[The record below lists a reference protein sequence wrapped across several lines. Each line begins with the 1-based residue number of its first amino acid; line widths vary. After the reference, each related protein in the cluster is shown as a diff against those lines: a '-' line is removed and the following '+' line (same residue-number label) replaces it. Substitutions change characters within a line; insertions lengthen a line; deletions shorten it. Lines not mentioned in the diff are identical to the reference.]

1 LEFWLPYGVTEV
13 PIAVPDENLLG
24 FLQPLDDSTGENV
37 EAILPTAL
45 QFRIG
50 EETLVE
56 AAARSK
62 KTVIAFNSK
71 STTCALLASL
81 LARGLLQTDA
91 EGVLLLESALDPTQP
106 GSSRALLGKDQEASC
121 PLTRHD
127 PKKSPSAKVGQL
139 QDGGEVLLNEAFVG
153 AEIRCVVA
161 NVAVNSFWGYS
172 GGPSF
177 IVLGLA
183 SEKTIKATLRPALR
197 STRRPAVI
205 SEKPAYEALLR
216 ASQMARVDFAV
227 HLIERP
233 DGKVA
238 GVFAGDFL
246 GTFQEACALAGK
258 VFRPALEHK
267 ADIVISSAGGAPW
280 DQSLFD
286 ASQAAMMAASC
297 CKDHGIIILVA
308 ECADGVGGFPSLG
321 LPVHASRGHPE
332 KSQRGLTLEK
342 LVEYSL
348 QKLAAEHRVYLVSTL
363 PEHQASRYGLLAARS
378 VGSAL
383 QRALRHAGRDA
394 RLALIPYG
402 CHTAPLVGQPDFAER
417 DRGLLT

>member
-1 LEFWLPYGVTEV
+1 MEFWLPYGVTEV

-24 FLQPLDDSTGENV
+24 FLQPLDSSTSENV
-37 EAILPTAL
+37 EGIIPSAL
-45 QFRIG
+45 QYRIG
-50 EETLVE
+50 EKTLVE

-71 STTCALLASL
+71 SAPCTLLASL

-91 EGVLLLESALDPTQP
+91 EGVFLLESAPDPTQP
-106 GSSRALLGKDQEASC
+106 RSSRALLGKDQEASC

-127 PKKSPSAKVGQL
+127 PRTSQSAKVGQL
-139 QDGGEVLLNEAFVG
+139 DGGEVLLNETFVG

-161 NVAVNSFWGYS
+161 NVGVNPFWGYS

-177 IVLGLA
+177 VVPGLA
-183 SEKTIKATLRPALR
+183 SEKTIKAALRPALR
-197 STRRPAVI
+197 SARLPAVI
-205 SEKPAYEALLR
+205 SGNPAYETLLR
-216 ASQMARVDFAV
+216 ASQMARVDFAI
-227 HLIERP
+227 HLIERS
-233 DGKVA
+233 DGKLA

-246 GTFQEACALAGK
+246 GTFEEACALAGK
-258 VFRPALEHK
+258 VFRPALERK
-267 ADIVISSAGGAPW
+267 ADIIISSAGGAPW

-286 ASQAAMMAASC
+286 ASQAAIMAASC

-308 ECADGVGGFPSLG
+308 ECTDGAGGFPSAG
-321 LPVHASRGHPE
+321 LAVRASRGHPAQG
-332 KSQRGLTLEK
+332 QRALNLEK

-363 PEHQASRYGLLAARS
+363 PEHQASRHGLLAAKS

-383 QRALRHAGRDA
+383 QRAIRHAGKDA
-394 RLALIPYG
+394 TVTLIPYG
-402 CHTAPLVGQPDFAER
+402 CHTAPLVG
-417 DRGLLT
+417 